1 MTDRPL
7 PVMTQTPCDLLIDNA
22 LILTLDGA
30 GTVHPAGAVAVVGP
44 RIAAVG
50 PAGDLRRAW
59 RPARRIDGRDRLA
72 MPGLVNVHNHT
83 PLMITR
89 GMVEDLGYAPAY
101 TPHVP
106 QGHRLSAEQAYLLA
120 RLGAYELLRCGS
132 TTVVDYYRHP
142 ESCARALA
150 ELGLRAVVGGRVHD
164 ADPAALAAGRREH
177 ATAIGEASLAENAR
191 LIERWNGHDGGRIR
205 CDWAP
210 HAADTC
216 SKDLLRQVARL
227 ARGHPGN
234 IHTHLA
240 QSRDEV
246 DCVRA
251 RDGVSPAA
259 LFEEVGLLDRRL
271 IAGHCIWLDEADVGR
286 VGQAAVTVAHAPI
299 GNAKSGTIAP
309 VLALAQAGAR
319 IALCTDTF
327 SGDLFEA
334 MRWAAAMQRVRA
346 GGFQPDARTVLT
358 WATRGGAEAL
368 GLGADIGSL
377 EAGKRAD
384 LILLDRTQPVL
395 APIVDGV
402 GILAHSASGLSVD
415 TVIVDGRV
423 LLEGGALTVA
433 DGPEIVQAAQSAA
446 THLWRDAGFPT
457 VAGA

>member
-1 MTDRPL
+1 MTPA
-7 PVMTQTPCDLLIDNA
+7 PCDLLIDGA
-22 LILTLDGA
+22 LVLTLDGA
-30 GTVHPAGAVAVVGP
+30 GTVHPDGAVAIAG
-44 RIAAVG
+44 RSIAAVG
-50 PAGDLRRAW
+50 PADDLRRAW
-59 RPARRIDGRDRLA
+59 RPARRIDGRDRLV

-89 GMVEDLGYAPAY
+89 GIVEDVGYAPAY
-101 TPHVP
+101 TPRLP

-150 ELGLRAVVGGRVHD
+150 ELGLRAVVGGRIHD
-164 ADPAALAAGRREH
+164 ADPAALAEARYEH
-177 ATAIGEASLAENAR
+177 STAIGEASLAENAR
-191 LIERWNGHDGGRIR
+191 LIERWRGHDDGRIR

-216 SKDLLRQVARL
+216 SRDLLRQVARI

-240 QSRDEV
+240 QSRGEV
-246 DCVRA
+246 DYVRA
-251 RDGVSPAA
+251 RDGLSPAA
-259 LFEEVGLLDRRL
+259 LFDEVGLLDRRM
-271 IAGHCIWLDEADVGR
+271 IAGHCIWLDDAEVGR
-286 VGQAAVTVAHAPI
+286 VGKAAVTVAHAPI

-309 VLALAQAGAR
+309 ILALAEAGAR

-334 MRWAAAMQRVRA
+334 MRWAAAMQRIRA
-346 GGFQPDARTVLT
+346 GGFAPDARTVLA

-368 GLGADIGSL
+368 GLEGDIGSL

-402 GILAHSASGLSVD
+402 GILVHSASGLSID

-423 LLEGGALTVA
+423 LLEGGELIVA
-433 DGPEIVQAAQSAA
+433 NGPEIVRAAQRVAVQ
-446 THLWRDAGFPT
+446 LWRDAGFPT
-457 VAGA
+457 VA

>member
-1 MTDRPL
+1 MTP
-7 PVMTQTPCDLLIDNA
+7 TPCDLLIDNA

-30 GTVHPAGAVAVVGP
+30 GTVHPGGAVAIVGR

-50 PAGDLRRAW
+50 PAGDLLLAW
-59 RPARRIDGRDRLA
+59 QPARRIEGRDRLV

-89 GMVEDLGYAPAY
+89 GMVEDVGYAPAY
-101 TPHVP
+101 TPHLP

-120 RLGAYELLRCGS
+120 RLGVYELLRCGS

-164 ADPAALAAGRREH
+164 ADPAALADGRRKH

-216 SKDLLRQVARL
+216 SKDLLRQVARV

-246 DCVRA
+246 DYVRA

-259 LFEEVGLLDRRL
+259 LFDAVGLLDRRM
-271 IAGHCIWLDEADVGR
+271 IAGHCIWLDDADVVRIGKA
-286 VGQAAVTVAHAPI
+286 GVTVAHAPI

-309 VLALAQAGAR
+309 VLALAEAGAR
-319 IALCTDTF
+319 VALCTDTF
-327 SGDLFEA
+327 SGDMFEA
-334 MRWAAAMQRVRA
+334 MRWAAAMQRIRS
-346 GGFQPDARTVLT
+346 GGFRPDARTVLG
-358 WATRGGAEAL
+358 WATRAGAEAL
-368 GLGADIGSL
+368 GLGDEIGSL

-384 LILLDRTQPVL
+384 LILLDRTQPVA
-395 APIVDGV
+395 APIIDGV
-402 GILAHSASGLSVD
+402 GIVVHSASGLSVD

-433 DGPEIVQAAQSAA
+433 DGPDIVRAAQRAA
-446 THLWRDAGFPT
+446 AQLWRDAGFTP
-457 VAGA
+457 VAGAWS